1 MRNDGSDG
9 GISVPVVVAV
19 LYLIG
24 FATGVGAL
32 AGVIVAYAKRDD
44 VRGSWEESHIE
55 YLLRTFWFG
64 LLALIVGSLLT
75 LVGVGWLIIAAWVIW
90 TFVRSVRSLVMATN
104 REPVPE
110 PETLLW

>member
-1 MRNDGSDG
+1 MMSDGKSG
-9 GISVPVVVAV
+9 GISTPVVIAV

-32 AGVIVAYAKRDD
+32 AGVIVAYLKREE
-44 VRGSWEESHIE
+44 VRGSWAESHIE

-64 LLALIVGSLLT
+64 LLALMVGGLLT
-75 LVGVGWLIIAAWVIW
+75 LVGVGWLLLAAWVVW
-90 TFVRSVRSLVMATN
+90 TFVRTIRSLVMAIN
-104 REPVPE
+104 EEPIPE